1 MPYNLPLLL
10 LPLLGGFVFIRN
22 WYRTRWHTKR
32 AEKDRLLVHAS
43 LAGLAS
49 LVIAFVI
56 ARLPPI
62 HPCWTDALCLP
73 VWWEW
78 LQVPWPYTGTAVLSF
93 VIGAVGWLPLNW
105 IEDFWYEDQAA
116 DAENARIIRDYGGPL
131 ELTLYRSIEQQ
142 KLVMLTLTNNKVYI
156 GRVAETFIPDDKVIY
171 IFPTRSGY
179 RDSNQ
184 RLELTTPYSDAY
196 KQIAKDLPDTYRE
209 ILADFRVAVPVEF
222 VVSASLYLPEIH
234 AKYFPHLDDKDKP
247 PDPTHIIGHLRLT
260 HENGPPPQEPL
271 EAD

>member
-49 LVIAFVI
+49 LALAYII
-56 ARLPPI
+56 ARIPPTY
-62 HPCWTDALCLP
+62 PCLCDALCLP

-78 LQVPWPYTGTAVLSF
+78 LHVPWPYTGTAVLSF
-93 VIGAVGWLPLNW
+93 FLGALGWLPLNW
-105 IEDFWYEDQAA
+105 IEDIWYEEKAGEV
-116 DAENARIIRDYGGPL
+116 ENTRIIRDYGGPL

-156 GRVAETFIPDDKVIY
+156 GRVAATFIPDDKVIY
-171 IFPTRSGY
+171 LFPTRSGY
-179 RDSNQ
+179 RDTQ
-184 RLELTTPYSDAY
+184 KQTLELTTPYGDAY
-196 KQIAKDLPDTYRE
+196 KQIAIDLPDNYRE
-209 ILADFRVAVPVEF
+209 ILADFRIAIPVEF
-222 VVSASLYLPEIH
+222 VVSASIYLPDIH
-234 AKYFPHLDDKDKP
+234 TKYFPHK
-247 PDPTHIIGHLRLT
+247 
-260 HENGPPPQEPL
+260 N
-271 EAD
+271 